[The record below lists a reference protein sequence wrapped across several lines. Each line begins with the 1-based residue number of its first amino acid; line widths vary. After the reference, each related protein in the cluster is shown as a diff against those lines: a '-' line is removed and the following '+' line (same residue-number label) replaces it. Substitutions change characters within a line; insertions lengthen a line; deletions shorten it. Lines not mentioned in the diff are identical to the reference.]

1 MTEQRDESMAA
12 RAKEVIAAFLATNPE
27 PSTEQWKRLIEQHN
41 EFAGEI
47 ADAALLRAHVN
58 HLVDEDVEAPLNVDA
73 FNASVSNAINLVH
86 KTPSPIASHIEQRV
100 AEVRGPAVRKL
111 AAELGLGAVPALL
124 NSVLAGT
131 VTAPKKLLEPL
142 ADKFET
148 NVAALL
154 GFLVSSFHRQAVP
167 AFKAKQ
173 GKPEV
178 AVEQTAWADAVRA
191 SQLSPEQTKALLELD
206 A

>member
-1 MTEQRDESMAA
+1 MTKQRDEGIAA
-12 RAKEVIAAFLATNPE
+12 RAKEVIAAFLASNVE
-27 PSTEQWKRLIEQHN
+27 PSTEHWKRLIEQHN
-41 EFAGEI
+41 ELACEI
-47 ADAALLRAHVN
+47 ADAALLRSRVN

-73 FNASVSNAINLVH
+73 FTASVSNAINVVH
-86 KTPSPIASHIEQRV
+86 KTPSPIASHIEQRI

-111 AAELGLGAVPALL
+111 AAELGLGAAPALL

-131 VTAPKKLLEPL
+131 VTAPSKVLQPL

-148 NVAALL
+148 SVAALL
-154 GFLVSSFHRQAVP
+154 GFLVSSFNRQAVP

-173 GKPEV
+173 GKPGV
-178 AVEQTAWADAVRA
+178 AVEQTAWADAVLA
-191 SQLSPEQTKALLELD
+191 SQLSPEQTKELLELD